1 MKFFFTH
8 FDEIIGRDNF
18 HRNRFDK
25 RMNFDSQYFFLLL
38 AFSLFYFYFQ
48 NTTTAD
54 LLDSQFRESV
64 HVPGFVL
71 A

>member
-1 MKFFFTH
+1 MK
-8 FDEIIGRDNF
+8 
-18 HRNRFDK
+18 
-25 RMNFDSQYFFLLL
+25 LL
-38 AFSLFYFYFQ
+38 AEKISVETDLTRESIWSLNIFRILFYFCLLVLFYFYFQ